1 MSSQALEIHDA
12 HGHDGHG
19 SHAHQFDD
27 AIQQRDS
34 ATLGMWAFL
43 ATEVLFFGA
52 LFVMYAVFRYR
63 YPVMWDMGSHMLDWK
78 LGCLNTF
85 ILLFSSLTMALGV
98 QSAQLGKT
106 KRLNVC
112 LILTL
117 VMAFGFLVVKT
128 FEYHHKFEESVIPG
142 KYFQVP
148 PHEVE
153 LYNEKYGQLSIP
165 PSEMEPVPQASTVY
179 DPMGPYGPTA
189 EEAGREKKPEMTAAR
204 KPVEPVFSDDYRKL
218 QLFFALY
225 FAMTGLHG
233 IHVVIGIIMISTLV
247 YLNWKGWFTK
257 EYNTPVE
264 MTGLYWHFVD
274 IVWVFLYP
282 LLYLMDRG
290 GH

>member
-1 MSSQALEIHDA
+1 VSSQALEIHDA

-27 AIQQRDS
+27 AIQQRDA

-117 VMAFGFLVVKT
+117 LMAFGFLVVKT

-142 KYFQVP
+142 RYFQVP

-165 PSEMEPVPQASTVY
+165 PSEMEPAPQAMTVY
-179 DPMGPYGPTA
+179 DPMGQYGPGPLDNPEGVAKETTA
-189 EEAGREKKPEMTAAR
+189 RA
-204 KPVEPVFSDDYRKL
+204 PVQPVFTDDYRKL
-218 QLFFALY
+218 QLFFAVY

-247 YLNWKGWFTK
+247 FLNWKGWFTK